1 MKKFI
6 SIIFILAISV
16 VAASCGYATKTV
28 ENQEITISL
37 KDYGD
42 GSVIEHTR
50 TGLYTGTL
58 INGIPEGEGYF
69 EARNDAGDAWYYKGE
84 FKNGTFNGQGEFRYI
99 NLEGWENYS
108 ETGTYTDGLFT
119 PTKAE
124 LFDTIST
131 EVPVKYY
138 LSETSKQFISE
149 HESFFPCKEENWYEV
164 LEPYIDVTISYNQM
178 QKNVKP
184 YLENLVCLYGFEVKQ
199 AKEWSVF
206 GHTVTVLNVKDDYTG
221 DHYVIYYDGA
231 LPYCADDFVDEIV
244 ALPVDESS
252 FDNASGGITNVIA
265 AIGCVAVG
273 Y

>member
-6 SIIFILAISV
+6 SIIFILALFV

-42 GSVIEHTR
+42 GNVIEHTR

-69 EARNDAGDAWYYKGE
+69 EAKNDAGEAWYYKGE
-84 FKNGTFNGQGEFRYI
+84 FKDGTFNGQGEFRYI
-99 NLEGWENYS
+99 DLEGWENYS

-149 HESFFPCKEENWYEV
+149 HENFFPCKEENWYDV
-164 LEPYIDVTISYNQM
+164 LGPYIDETISYNQM

-244 ALPVDESS
+244 ALPVDDSS
-252 FDNASGGITNVIA
+252 FDNVSGGITNVIA
-265 AIGCVAVG
+265 AIGCVAVR